1 MAGHSK
7 WANIQHRKGRQD
19 AKRGKIFTRIAKEI
33 TIAAREGGGDPA
45 SNTSLRLAVAK
56 AKEAN
61 MPKDNIEK
69 AIKRGTGE
77 LEGGELI
84 DAVYEAYGPH
94 SVGILIE
101 VVTDNRNRAIADV
114 RHAVSKYGGNM
125 AEAGAVSW
133 QFKRK
138 GYISILDEVDQDEL
152 FMVAAEAGADDI
164 QFNDGITE
172 IYVEIESFRAVQEA
186 LETAGY
192 AMDES
197 SLIFDP
203 TNRIELSTAESLQVV
218 NLIDHIEELDDV
230 QNVFSAL
237 EMSDDVIAAME
248 AA

>member
-1 MAGHSK
+1 MSGHSK
-7 WANIQHRKGRQD
+7 WSTIKHKKAASD
-19 AKRGKIFTRIAKEI
+19 AKRGKVFTRIAKEL
-33 TIAAREGGGDPA
+33 TLAAREGGGDPI
-45 SNTSLRLAVAK
+45 SNTTLRLAVAK

-77 LEGGELI
+77 IEGGELI

-138 GYISILDEVDQDEL
+138 GYISISEDVDQDEL
-152 FMVAAEAGADDI
+152 FMVAAEAGAEDI
-164 QFNDGITE
+164 QFNDGVTE
-172 IYVEIESFRAVQEA
+172 IYVELEAFRAVQEA
-186 LETAGY
+186 LEAAGY
-192 AMDES
+192 TMEES

-203 TNRIELSTAESLQVV
+203 TNRIELSKSDSLQVMH
-218 NLIDHIEELDDV
+218 LIEHIEELDDV
-230 QNVFSAL
+230 QNVYSAL
-237 EMSDDVIAAME
+237 EMSDEVLAAME

>member
-1 MAGHSK
+1 MSGHSK
-7 WANIQHRKGRQD
+7 WSTIKHKKAASD
-19 AKRGKIFTRIAKEI
+19 AKRGKVFTRIAKEL
-33 TIAAREGGGDPA
+33 TLAAREGGGDPI
-45 SNTSLRLAVAK
+45 SNTTLRLAIAK

-77 LEGGELI
+77 IEGGELI

-114 RHAVSKYGGNM
+114 RHVVSKYGGNM

-138 GYISILDEVDQDEL
+138 GYISISDEVDQDEL
-152 FMVAAEAGADDI
+152 FMVAAEAGAEDI
-164 QFNDGITE
+164 QFNDGVTE
-172 IYVEIESFRAVQEA
+172 IYVELESFRVVQEA
-186 LETAGY
+186 LEAAGY
-192 AMDES
+192 SMDES

-203 TNRIELSTAESLQVV
+203 ANRVELSQSDSLQVMHLV
-218 NLIDHIEELDDV
+218 ERIEELDDV
-230 QNVFSAL
+230 QNVYSAL
-237 EMSDDVIAAME
+237 EMSDEVLAAME

>member
-1 MAGHSK
+1 MSGHSK
-7 WANIQHRKGRQD
+7 WSTIKHKKAASD
-19 AKRGKIFTRIAKEI
+19 AKRGKVLTRIAKEL
-33 TIAAREGGGDPA
+33 TLAAREGGGDPD
-45 SNTSLRLAVAK
+45 SNTTLRLAVVK

-77 LEGGELI
+77 IEGGELI

-94 SVGILIE
+94 SVGILVE

-114 RHAVSKYGGNM
+114 RHAVNKYGGTM

-138 GYISILDEVDQDEL
+138 GYISITDEIDQDEL

-164 QFNDGITE
+164 QFNDDITE
-172 IYVEIESFRAVQEA
+172 IYVELETFRAVQEA
-186 LETAGY
+186 LEAAGY

-197 SLIFDP
+197 SLIYEP
-203 TNRIELSTAESLQVV
+203 TNRIELGQSESMQVM
-218 NLIDHIEELDDV
+218 NLIERIEELDDV
-230 QNVFSAL
+230 QNVYSAL
-237 EMSDDVIAAME
+237 EMSDEVLAAME

>member
-1 MAGHSK
+1 MSGHSK
-7 WANIQHRKGRQD
+7 WSTIKHKKAASD
-19 AKRGKIFTRIAKEI
+19 AKRGKVFTRIAKEL
-33 TIAAREGGGDPA
+33 TLAAREGGGDPA
-45 SNTSLRLAVAK
+45 SNTTLRLAVAK

-77 LEGGELI
+77 IEGGELI

-138 GYISILDEVDQDEL
+138 GYISITDEVDQDEL

-164 QFNDGITE
+164 QFNDGVTE
-172 IYVEIESFRAVQEA
+172 IYVELGSFRAVQEA
-186 LETAGY
+186 LEAAGY
-192 AMDES
+192 SMDES

-203 TNRIELSTAESLQVV
+203 VNRVELSQSESMQVM

-230 QNVFSAL
+230 QNVYSAL
-237 EMSDDVIAAME
+237 EMSDEVLAAME

>member
-1 MAGHSK
+1 MSGHSK
-7 WANIQHRKGRQD
+7 WSTIKHKKAASD
-19 AKRGKIFTRIAKEI
+19 AKRGKVFTRIAKEI
-33 TIAAREGGGDPA
+33 TIAAREGGGDPV

-61 MPKDNIEK
+61 MPKDNIDK

-125 AEAGAVSW
+125 AEAGSVSW

-138 GYISILDEVDQDEL
+138 GYISITDEVDQDEL

-164 QFNDGITE
+164 QFNDGIIE
-172 IYVEIESFRAVQEA
+172 IYVEMEAFRAVQEA
-186 LETAGY
+186 LEDAGY
-192 AMDES
+192 KMDDS
-197 SLIFDP
+197 SLIYDP
-203 TNRIELSTAESLQVV
+203 ANRIELSSSETIQVL
-218 NLIDHIEELDDV
+218 NLIDRIEELDDV

-237 EMSDDVIAAME
+237 EVSDEVLATLE

>member
-1 MAGHSK
+1 MSGHSK
-7 WANIQHRKGRQD
+7 WSTIKHKKAASD
-19 AKRGKIFTRIAKEI
+19 AKRGKVFTRIAKEL
-33 TIAAREGGGDPA
+33 TLAAREGGGDPA
-45 SNTSLRLAVAK
+45 SNTTLRLAVAK

-77 LEGGELI
+77 IEGGELI

-138 GYISILDEVDQDEL
+138 GYISITDEVDQDEL

-164 QFNDGITE
+164 QFNDGVTE
-172 IYVEIESFRAVQEA
+172 IYVELESFRAVQEA
-186 LETAGY
+186 LEAAGY
-192 AMDES
+192 SMDES

-203 TNRIELSTAESLQVV
+203 TNRMELSHAESMQVM
-218 NLIDHIEELDDV
+218 NLIERIEELDDV
-230 QNVFSAL
+230 QNVYSAL
-237 EMSDDVIAAME
+237 EMSDEVLAAME

>member
-1 MAGHSK
+1 MSGHSK
-7 WANIQHRKGRQD
+7 WSTIKHKKAASD
-19 AKRGKIFTRIAKEI
+19 AKRGKVFTRIAKEL
-33 TIAAREGGGDPA
+33 TMAAREGGGDPA
-45 SNTSLRLAVAK
+45 ANTSLRLAVAK

-77 LEGGELI
+77 IEGGELT

-114 RHAVSKYGGNM
+114 RHAVNKYGGNM
-125 AEAGAVSW
+125 AEAGSVSW

-138 GYISILDEVDQDEL
+138 GYISITDEVDQDEL

-164 QFNDGITE
+164 EFNDGVTE
-172 IYVEIESFRAVQEA
+172 IYVELESFRPVQEA
-186 LETAGY
+186 LEAAGY
-192 AMDES
+192 KMDES

-203 TNRIELSTAESLQVV
+203 ANPMELSPAETMQVL
-218 NLIDHIEELDDV
+218 NLIERIEELDDV

-237 EMSDDVIAAME
+237 DVSDEVLATLETA
-248 AA
+248 

>member
-1 MAGHSK
+1 MSGHSK
-7 WANIQHRKGRQD
+7 WSTIKHKKAASD
-19 AKRGKIFTRIAKEI
+19 AKRGKVFTRIAKEL
-33 TIAAREGGGDPA
+33 TLAAREGGGDPA
-45 SNTSLRLAVAK
+45 SNTTLRLAVAK

-77 LEGGELI
+77 IEGGELI

-138 GYISILDEVDQDEL
+138 GYISITDEVDQDEL

-164 QFNDGITE
+164 QFNDGVTE
-172 IYVEIESFRAVQEA
+172 IYVELESFRAVQEA
-186 LETAGY
+186 LEAAGY
-192 AMDES
+192 SMDES

-203 TNRIELSTAESLQVV
+203 VNRVELSQSESMQVM

-230 QNVFSAL
+230 QNVYSAL
-237 EMSDDVIAAME
+237 EMSDEVLAAME

>member
-1 MAGHSK
+1 MSGHSK
-7 WANIQHRKGRQD
+7 WSTIKHKKAASD
-19 AKRGKIFTRIAKEI
+19 AKRGKVFTRIAKEL

-45 SNTSLRLAVAK
+45 ANTSLRLAVAK

-77 LEGGELI
+77 IEGGELT

-114 RHAVSKYGGNM
+114 RHAVNKYGGNM
-125 AEAGAVSW
+125 AEAGSVSW

-138 GYISILDEVDQDEL
+138 GYISITDKVDQDEL

-164 QFNDGITE
+164 EFNDGVTE
-172 IYVEIESFRAVQEA
+172 IYVELESFRPVQEA
-186 LETAGY
+186 LEAAGY
-192 AMDES
+192 KMDES

-203 TNRIELSTAESLQVV
+203 ANPMELSPAETMQVL
-218 NLIDHIEELDDV
+218 NLIERIEELDDV

-237 EMSDDVIAAME
+237 DVSDEVLATLETA
-248 AA
+248 

>member
-1 MAGHSK
+1 MSGHSK
-7 WANIQHRKGRQD
+7 WSTIKHKKAASD
-19 AKRGKIFTRIAKEI
+19 AKRGKIFTRIAKEL
-33 TIAAREGGGDPA
+33 TLAAREGGGDA
-45 SNTSLRLAVAK
+45 VSNTTLRLAIAK

-77 LEGGELI
+77 IEGGELI

-138 GYISILDEVDQDEL
+138 GYISITDSVDQDEL
-152 FMVAAEAGADDI
+152 FMVAADAGADDI
-164 QFNDGITE
+164 QFNEDVTE
-172 IYVEIESFRAVQEA
+172 IYVELESFRAVQEA
-186 LETAGY
+186 LEAAGY
-192 AMDES
+192 KMDES

-203 TNRIELSTAESLQVV
+203 ANRIELGQSESLQVM
-218 NLIDHIEELDDV
+218 NLVERIEELDDV
-230 QNVFSAL
+230 QNVYSAL
-237 EMSDDVIAAME
+237 EMSDEVLAAME

>member
-1 MAGHSK
+1 MSGHSK
-7 WANIQHRKGRQD
+7 WSTIKHKKAASD
-19 AKRGKIFTRIAKEI
+19 AKRGKVFTRIAKEL
-33 TIAAREGGGDPA
+33 TLAAREGGGDPA
-45 SNTSLRLAVAK
+45 SNTTLRLAVAK

-61 MPKDNIEK
+61 MPTDNIEK

-77 LEGGELI
+77 IEGGELI

-138 GYISILDEVDQDEL
+138 GYISITDEVDQDEL

-164 QFNDGITE
+164 QFNDGVTE
-172 IYVEIESFRAVQEA
+172 IYVELESFRAVQEA
-186 LETAGY
+186 LEAAGY
-192 AMDES
+192 SMDES

-203 TNRIELSTAESLQVV
+203 VNRVELSQSESMQVM

-230 QNVFSAL
+230 QNVYSAL
-237 EMSDDVIAAME
+237 EMSDEVLAAME

>member
-1 MAGHSK
+1 MSGHSK
-7 WANIQHRKGRQD
+7 WSTIKHKKAASD
-19 AKRGKIFTRIAKEI
+19 AKRGKIFTRIAKEL
-33 TIAAREGGGDPA
+33 TLAAREGGGDPI
-45 SNTSLRLAVAK
+45 SNTTLRLAIAK

-77 LEGGELI
+77 IEGGELI

-138 GYISILDEVDQDEL
+138 GYISITDPVDQDEL

-164 QFNDGITE
+164 QFNEDVTE
-172 IYVEIESFRAVQEA
+172 IYVELESFRAVQEA
-186 LETAGY
+186 LEAAGY
-192 AMDES
+192 KMDES

-203 TNRIELSTAESLQVV
+203 ANRIELGQSESLQVM
-218 NLIDHIEELDDV
+218 NLVERIEELDDV
-230 QNVFSAL
+230 QNVYSAL
-237 EMSDDVIAAME
+237 EMSDEVLAAME

>member
-1 MAGHSK
+1 MSGHSK
-7 WANIQHRKGRQD
+7 WSTIKHKKAASD
-19 AKRGKIFTRIAKEI
+19 AKRGKVFTRIAKEL

-45 SNTSLRLAVAK
+45 ANTSLRLAVAK

-77 LEGGELI
+77 IEGGELT

-114 RHAVSKYGGNM
+114 RHAVNKYGGNM
-125 AEAGAVSW
+125 AEAGSVSW

-138 GYISILDEVDQDEL
+138 GYISITDEVDQDEL

-164 QFNDGITE
+164 EFNDGVTE
-172 IYVEIESFRAVQEA
+172 IYVELESFRPVQEA
-186 LETAGY
+186 LEAAGY
-192 AMDES
+192 KMDES

-203 TNRIELSTAESLQVV
+203 ANPMELSPAETMQVL
-218 NLIDHIEELDDV
+218 NLIERIEELDDV

-237 EMSDDVIAAME
+237 DVSDEVLATLETA
-248 AA
+248 

>member
-1 MAGHSK
+1 MSGHSK
-7 WANIQHRKGRQD
+7 WSTIKHKKAASD
-19 AKRGKIFTRIAKEI
+19 AKRGKVFTRIAKEL
-33 TIAAREGGGDPA
+33 TLAAREGGGDPA
-45 SNTSLRLAVAK
+45 SNTTLRLAVAK

-77 LEGGELI
+77 IEGGELI

-101 VVTDNRNRAIADV
+101 VVTDNRNGAIADV
-114 RHAVSKYGGNM
+114 RHAVRKYGGNM

-138 GYISILDEVDQDEL
+138 GYISITDEVDQDEL

-164 QFNDGITE
+164 QFNDGVTE
-172 IYVEIESFRAVQEA
+172 IYVELESFRAVQEA
-186 LETAGY
+186 LEAAGY
-192 AMDES
+192 SMDES

-203 TNRIELSTAESLQVV
+203 VNRVELSQSESMQVM

-230 QNVFSAL
+230 QNVYSAL
-237 EMSDDVIAAME
+237 EMSDEVLAAME

>member
-1 MAGHSK
+1 MSGHSK
-7 WANIQHRKGRQD
+7 WSTIKHKKAASD
-19 AKRGKIFTRIAKEI
+19 AKRGKVFTRIAKEI

-45 SNTSLRLAVAK
+45 SNTALRLAVAK

-61 MPKDNIEK
+61 MPKDNIDK

-77 LEGGELI
+77 IEGGELT
-84 DAVYEAYGPH
+84 DAIYEAYGPH

-114 RHAVSKYGGNM
+114 RHTVTKYGGNM

-138 GYISILDEVDQDEL
+138 GYISISDEVDQDEL
-152 FMVAAEAGADDI
+152 FMVAAEAGAEDV

-172 IYVEIESFRAVQEA
+172 IYSDLGAFRTVQEA
-186 LETAGY
+186 VEAAGY
-192 AMDES
+192 KMDES
-197 SLIFDP
+197 SLIYDP
-203 TNRIELSTAESLQVV
+203 ANRVELSQSDTLQVL
-218 NLIDHIEELDDV
+218 NLIERIEELDDV
-230 QNVFSAL
+230 QNVYSAL
-237 EMSDDVIAAME
+237 EMSDEVLAAID

>member
-1 MAGHSK
+1 MSGHSK
-7 WANIQHRKGRQD
+7 WSTIKHKKAASD
-19 AKRGKIFTRIAKEI
+19 AKRGKIFTRIAKELAL
-33 TIAAREGGGDPA
+33 AAREGGGDPV
-45 SNTSLRLAVAK
+45 SNTTLRLSIVK

-77 LEGGELI
+77 IEGGELI

-94 SVGILIE
+94 SVGILVE

-114 RHAVSKYGGNM
+114 RHAVNKYGGTM

-138 GYISILDEVDQDEL
+138 GYISITDPVDQDEL

-172 IYVEIESFRAVQEA
+172 IYAELEAFRAVQEA
-186 LETAGY
+186 LEKAGY
-192 AMDES
+192 KMDES
-197 SLIFDP
+197 ALIFDP
-203 TNRIELSTAESLQVV
+203 TNRIELDQAGSLQVMH
-218 NLIDHIEELDDV
+218 LIEHIEELDDV
-230 QNVFSAL
+230 QNVYSAL
-237 EMSDDVIAAME
+237 EMSDEVLAAME

>member
-1 MAGHSK
+1 MSGHSK
-7 WANIQHRKGRQD
+7 WSTIKHKKAASD
-19 AKRGKIFTRIAKEI
+19 AKRGKIFTRIAKEL
-33 TIAAREGGGDPA
+33 TLAAREGGGDPI
-45 SNTSLRLAVAK
+45 SNTTLRLAIAK

-77 LEGGELI
+77 IEGGELI

-138 GYISILDEVDQDEL
+138 GYISITDPVDQDEL
-152 FMVAAEAGADDI
+152 FMVGAEAGADDI
-164 QFNDGITE
+164 QFNQDVTE
-172 IYVEIESFRAVQEA
+172 IYVELESFRAVQEA
-186 LETAGY
+186 LEAAGY
-192 AMDES
+192 KMDES

-203 TNRIELSTAESLQVV
+203 ANRIELGQSESLQVM
-218 NLIDHIEELDDV
+218 NLVERIEELDDV
-230 QNVFSAL
+230 QNVYSAL
-237 EMSDDVIAAME
+237 EMSDEVLAAME

>member
-1 MAGHSK
+1 MSGHSK
-7 WANIQHRKGRQD
+7 WSTIKHKKAASD
-19 AKRGKIFTRIAKEI
+19 AKRGKIFTRLAKEI
-33 TIAAREGGGDPA
+33 TIAAREGGGDPS
-45 SNTSLRLAVAK
+45 SNTTLRLAIIK

-77 LEGGELI
+77 IEGGELV
-84 DAVYEAYGPH
+84 DVVYEAYGPH

-138 GYISILDEVDQDEL
+138 GYISITDPVDQDEL
-152 FMVAAEAGADDI
+152 FMVAADAGADDI
-164 QFNDGITE
+164 QFNEDVTE
-172 IYVEIESFRAVQEA
+172 IYVELESFRAVQEA
-186 LETAGY
+186 LEAAGY
-192 AMDES
+192 KMDES
-197 SLIFDP
+197 SLIYDP
-203 TNRIELSTAESLQVV
+203 ANRIELGQSESLQVM
-218 NLIDHIEELDDV
+218 NLIEKIEELDDV
-230 QNVFSAL
+230 QNVYSAL
-237 EMSDDVIAAME
+237 EMSDEVLAAME

>member
-1 MAGHSK
+1 MSGHSK
-7 WANIQHRKGRQD
+7 WSTIKHKKAASD

-186 LETAGY
+186 LESAGY

-203 TNRIELSTAESLQVV
+203 TNRIELSMAESLQVV

>member
-1 MAGHSK
+1 MSGHSK
-7 WANIQHRKGRQD
+7 WSTIKHKKAASD
-19 AKRGKIFTRIAKEI
+19 AKRGKIFTRIAKEL
-33 TIAAREGGGDPA
+33 TLAAREGGGDPI
-45 SNTSLRLAVAK
+45 SNTTLRLAIAK

-77 LEGGELI
+77 IEGGELI

-138 GYISILDEVDQDEL
+138 GYISITDPVDQDDL

-164 QFNDGITE
+164 QFNEDVTE
-172 IYVEIESFRAVQEA
+172 IYVELESFRAVQEA
-186 LETAGY
+186 LEAAGY
-192 AMDES
+192 KMDES

-203 TNRIELSTAESLQVV
+203 ANRIELGQSESLQVM
-218 NLIDHIEELDDV
+218 NLVERIEELDDV
-230 QNVFSAL
+230 QNVYSAL
-237 EMSDDVIAAME
+237 EMSDEVLAAME